1 MVRTYE
7 RQLPKLN
14 VEGSN
19 PFGRSKPDARPCT
32 HVRAGARLTRDSVG
46 RASSRARGAKRLRS
60 AGTCA
65 HVTLEGISGGC
76 RWDSKMS

>member
-19 PFGRSKPDARPCT
+19 PFGRSKPDARPRT
-32 HVRAGARLTRDSVG
+32 HVRAGARLTRDFLDERQPAREARNTSEVQG
-46 RASSRARGAKRLRS
+46 RAP
-60 AGTCA
+60 T
-65 HVTLEGISGGC
+65 
-76 RWDSKMS
+76 